1 MAKIKRLGFLGAGHM
16 ARSHAAAAVVLGAEI
31 TAGCT
36 AREDSPNWDE
46 FKKIA
51 PHARYMTDG
60 EALIA
65 DDTVDAVVACLPW
78 DVMPQWAERLM
89 KAPGPVLMEKPIGFD
104 ANEARAQAEAFAATL
119 GNKLVGYNRR
129 FYETVIL
136 LRERVKRGGLKAVR
150 VVIAESIESQVER
163 HGRDIL
169 THLVSFCSAHTLD
182 LMLHILGPLRPVAAA
197 PFPETGEA
205 APFVSLN
212 GMLATQEGIPVA
224 LALNADEPVN
234 TGMCCLFDDGTAW
247 ELSPL
252 ETLTVYN
259 GLDVQPPT
267 PQRNIRNYTPRVEAR
282 YEADASLKP
291 GCRDQMTAFLSGE
304 YGPGARVDD
313 AVAVL
318 ALIASLDAVAKSW
331 PRDGNDDDDDN
342 NEIPEK

>member
-1 MAKIKRLGFLGAGHM
+1 M
-16 ARSHAAAAVVLGAEI
+16 ARAHAAAALALGAEI
-31 TAGCT
+31 VAVCT

-46 FKKIA
+46 FRKIA
-51 PHARYMTDG
+51 PQARHMTDG
-60 EALIA
+60 EELVA
-65 DDTVDAVVACLPW
+65 DEAVGAVVACLPW
-78 DVMPQWAERLM
+78 NLMPQWAARLM
-89 KAPGPVLMEKPIGFD
+89 KTPKPVLMEKPIGFD
-104 ANEARAQAEAFAATL
+104 AGEARVQANAAAASL

-129 FYETVIL
+129 FYETVAR
-136 LRERVKRGGLKAVR
+136 LRGRVKQGGLKGVR
-150 VVIAESIESQVER
+150 VVISESVESQVER
-163 HGRDIL
+163 HGRDIIP
-169 THLVSFCSAHTLD
+169 HLISFCSAHTLD
-182 LMLHILGPLRPVAAA
+182 LLLHILGPLRSVALAS
-197 PFPETGEA
+197 FPEKGEA
-205 APFVSLN
+205 ATFVSFN
-212 GMLATQEGIPVA
+212 GVLATAEGVA
-224 LALNADEPVN
+224 VTLSLNADDPVN
-234 TGMCCLFDDGTAW
+234 TRVRCLFDDGTAW